1 MQKPNIYSDKIYICI
16 DFLLYVAGPMLQI
29 LTLAGEHIDKSIA
42 G

>member
-1 MQKPNIYSDKIYICI
+1 MTYITPMKVFLYQ
-16 DFLLYVAGPMLQI
+16 FLLCAHIAGPMLQI